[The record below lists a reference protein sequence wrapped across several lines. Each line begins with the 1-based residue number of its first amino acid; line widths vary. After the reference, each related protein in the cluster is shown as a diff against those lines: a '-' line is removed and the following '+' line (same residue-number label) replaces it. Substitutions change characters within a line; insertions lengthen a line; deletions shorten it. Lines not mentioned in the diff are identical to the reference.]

1 MGHLVHERVVHYII
15 YKRVNTTYT
24 KEMKNHPKI
33 VREKENLYSV
43 LGIQTIHIIK
53 VSSVMNLA
61 EVLQEDRSS

>member
-43 LGIQTIHIIK
+43 LGIQTIHLIK
-53 VSSVMNLA
+53 VSSVMNRA
-61 EVLQEDRSS
+61 EVLKEDRNS